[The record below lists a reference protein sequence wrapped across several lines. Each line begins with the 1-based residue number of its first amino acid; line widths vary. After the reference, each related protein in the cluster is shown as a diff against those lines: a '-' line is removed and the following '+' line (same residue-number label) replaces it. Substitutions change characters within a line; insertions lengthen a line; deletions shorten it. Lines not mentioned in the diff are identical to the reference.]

1 MRPASFQITQKLLLR
16 RPDGAILVL
25 RDASSGEGDLPG
37 GRLGPG
43 ELGDLAAAL
52 RRELVEELG
61 DAVQIALGDAPVAW
75 FPHHIRE
82 SGMEAVAWLWEGELR
97 GGDVALSAEHDALT
111 WATPDPTGA
120 LPWLTGTMAEGV
132 RRWLRDQRAAASRTT
147 RP

>member
-25 RDASSGEGDLPG
+25 RDAASGEGDLPG

-43 ELGDLAAAL
+43 ELGDLRAAL
-52 RRELVEELG
+52 DRELVEELG
-61 DAVQIALGDAPVAW
+61 AGVQITLADAPVAW

-97 GGDVALSAEHDALT
+97 AGDVVLSSEHDAMT
-111 WATPDPTGA
+111 WALPDPAGA
-120 LPWLTGTMAEGV
+120 LPWLTGTMADGV
-132 RRWLRDQRAAASRTT
+132 RRWLSAA
-147 RP
+147 RPR